1 MKKLLILLF
10 SILIS
15 FNSYGEWILVSGD
28 DIADGYI
35 ETDTITKQNE
45 YVYFWILQNKHTRDK
60 YGSMS
65 AMIYTQGDCGINR
78 DKTLTIFFYTEP
90 MGKGEKIGEGY
101 TPENPEWNYQMPGS
115 IGGTLLSWACK
126 YVK

>member
-1 MKKLLILLF
+1 MKKLLVLIF

-15 FNSYGEWILVSGD
+15 FNTYGEWILVTGD

-60 YGSMS
+60 YGTMS
-65 AMIYTQGDCGINR
+65 AKIYTQGDCGINKNNVSCSCKVYENETAW
-78 DKTLTIFFYTEP
+78 DALKQIKP
-90 MGKGEKIGEGY
+90 EK
-101 TPENPEWNYQMPGS
+101 S
-115 IGGTLLSWACK
+115 
-126 YVK
+126 